1 MLMPQ
6 LIFIQK
12 TEDMFFTREV
22 GTSLGYRSILVNDG
36 SLKNWGIEFAVD
48 KDIVNTDDFNL
59 NVRVLGSIEKNE
71 LTELPF
77 DPAAGRR
84 KYFESNGF
92 YGLGKGK
99 STYEFYMR
107 DYAGVNPDTG
117 YAQWFRNYDD
127 KNSNGSWDNGEEI
140 EDLFEYKIENPNAN
154 ILEDKVE
161 RYVDATKRFTGKT
174 AIPDMYGS
182 ITLSA
187 SYKAFDMRAIFS
199 YGLGGYAYDSAYAD
213 FMDNESA
220 GNTQQLHT
228 DIENRWK
235 QAGDVTDVPILNS
248 NLQVNQASTSTR
260 FLIEADYLNFSN
272 IQVGYTLPDS
282 LTQKINASNIRLY
295 FTGDNLMILSKRDG
309 FNPGY
314 SLSGNTARYTYEPM
328 TTFTAGLTLNF

>member
-1 MLMPQ
+1 
-6 LIFIQK
+6 
-12 TEDMFFTREV
+12 
-22 GTSLGYRSILVNDG
+22 
-36 SLKNWGIEFAVD
+36 
-48 KDIVNTDDFNL
+48 
-59 NVRVLGSIEKNE
+59 
-71 LTELPF
+71 
-77 DPAAGRR
+77 
-84 KYFESNGF
+84 
-92 YGLGKGK
+92 
-99 STYEFYMR
+99 
-107 DYAGVNPDTG
+107 
-117 YAQWFRNYDD
+117 
-127 KNSNGSWDNGEEI
+127 
-140 EDLFEYKIENPNAN
+140 
-154 ILEDKVE
+154 
-161 RYVDATKRFTGKT
+161 
-174 AIPDMYGS
+174 MYGS

-187 SYKAFDMRAIFS
+187 SYKAFDVRAIFS
-199 YGLGGYAYDSAYAD
+199 YGLGGYAYDSAYRD

-282 LTQKINASNIRLY
+282 LTQKINASNIRIY